1 MRSARPSR
9 PTTGGRR
16 WLTPIFGT
24 AGTSIEGS
32 GWGIRPG
39 ESTHRPSSSARTHG
53 FRSGTALYAG
63 ARIGDGFEAGH
74 NVVVREGTVIGD
86 DVSIWSNSVVDYGC
100 SIGDRVKIHCNCYI
114 AQFTRIEDDVF
125 LAPGVSIA
133 NDLFPGNAES
143 ASAMRGPLI
152 RSGAQVGVNATLL
165 PFVTIGRG
173 AIIGAGAVVTRDVP
187 DGAIAFGSPAR
198 PRAMVADI
206 DMAARLGATVGAPT
220 GSDD

>member
-1 MRSARPSR
+1 MADADLRDGWHVDRGVRLGYPPGRVDAPALVLGAHAR
-9 PTTGGRR
+9 
-16 WLTPIFGT
+16 I
-24 AGTSIEGS
+24 
-32 GWGIRPG
+32 
-39 ESTHRPSSSARTHG
+39 
-53 FRSGTALYAG
+53 RSGTALYAG

-100 SIGDRVKIHCNCYI
+100 RIGDRVKIHCNCYI

-143 ASAMRGPLI
+143 ARAMRGPLI

-173 AIIGAGAVVTRDVP
+173 AIIGAGAVVTKDVP

-206 DMAARLGATVGAPT
+206 DIAARLGEAVEAPT
-220 GSDD
+220 GSDG